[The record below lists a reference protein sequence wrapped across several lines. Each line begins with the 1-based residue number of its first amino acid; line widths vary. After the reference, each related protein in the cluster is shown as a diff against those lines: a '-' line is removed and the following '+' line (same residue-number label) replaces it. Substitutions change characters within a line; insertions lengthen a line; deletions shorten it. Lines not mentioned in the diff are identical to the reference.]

1 MNALI
6 QQLVVFIQSLQP
18 APGASVNALRDL
30 LRIRAAEA
38 IQQDPAQGDIPP
50 GDIDPLIEDAI
61 RAGTEQAR
69 ALTQAGTR
77 LRLGLEDLPLGT
89 EALKAGEQR
98 SETFGP
104 FIELSGRLLRF
115 VAFHSSAFIPVN
127 AMFLRANLPGELL
140 LLVPAASTPDAVDLR
155 QWTIAPGTVWIGA
168 RFLVAGATGMVGL
181 RIAGGTLSFAL
192 RPSRRGTR
200 ILVPVRGN
208 WTLSVEPETPPGDA
222 GASDAGA
229 LVLTLP
235 ARLEVHSNAAPV
247 VTGGAVVSGFGSTLN
262 LTVNGNPITDGH
274 QISFPMAAAEPQWSI
289 AGNLSSVA
297 QFVGASAVTSPRWS
311 LPISA
316 TATNLKGEAAH
327 GGSVVIQVPTGIT
340 STFAKQQGGPSLWF
354 AATLTVNAEC
364 IELDAVQAAS
374 TARYDDLDL
383 WSPSASSLQFLQSP
397 VTRLLFRSERGG
409 FDTAVVI
416 GGGVQNKWDLPRRA
430 DGHPFPFDG
439 QIDAFGLLAT
449 PTGSWLTCSATAKV
463 ADQTF
468 GLALENIYFTVRAPR
483 KLFVLSAFDE
493 APSMPSGIALLFFDV
508 NFALPTL
515 PDPYA
520 ANWPIPDAQD
530 INEIA
535 LRLVLEWEGGAR
547 PTLAVHLDKAVRF
560 PEPRFPAPSDQDD
573 LDLYRAFQHHIESQ
587 PEFLYLL
594 DMSSRVHLL
603 GVAFESPSDLKP
615 ELLDN
620 RLAFPMRHI
629 RLLMQPQVQ
638 WEPVQIE
645 ENFQVK
651 TLHEEIVHSIMNG
664 GPTLMGANSVTLIP
678 ALPEQVSNAI
688 IEAIGGN
695 QHAAA
700 LFSLPFGLRA
710 MARLSPPEP
719 DAVHVTAPGAIT
731 EVHEPAFGDL
741 SSARQM
747 RITARNTAPAPSV
760 DPSRSI
766 PGMMRQLKNLRRPN
780 LSNLSSVT
788 PDELLPDLTNQ
799 FSNIVPLH
807 HADLSGYGL
816 SSFSE
821 WVLAVDGP
829 GFCKV
834 QFQVLNGRTAYE
846 VMQFRSVLYECGAR
860 TVRTV
865 ILERHNS
872 GRVFRYDS
880 GWVAVEPGLFMQPK
894 PFEKGAV
901 KAFKNIRRIR
911 IAAPVIQVDPTCA
924 VQPVIFDADV
934 ELDGRD
940 SPVPIYDRPGYIQV
954 QPPPPA
960 PPPPNSPP
968 PPLLTDVQLEALFAR
983 VGPIGG
989 PIDAVIRVGGTL
1001 EMQLSSI
1008 VSDTALDDDRRP
1020 GDNLRIGFAV
1030 AVVGTPKL
1038 PLAGQWSVMR
1048 VDPVTREVSPVDQR
1062 RGVPIVRA
1070 GAQPFRFREPS
1081 DTRRSRPKIEHAL
1094 LMATES
1100 SRVLFA
1106 QPLIDPAQVGKIQFD
1121 VPPVLAD
1128 PYSLVQ
1134 STGHFPSTS
1143 FALKLKEKPLFHVG
1157 LDNHWRIDQPDFQID
1172 VPPVTE
1178 LMKGGEW
1185 GINRAYTLGAPI
1197 RIDIDSTLAA
1207 PFKINVPASDLKLD
1221 LPQFP
1226 PAFQNILKITGT
1238 YKTLAGGIPTLEN
1251 PDIVFTGAL
1260 EEVKKTLHSLSQ
1272 LLNLPFEFDVSVT
1285 SGSGSSPSFVV
1296 HMKLLFRLGRG
1307 PGERVDI
1314 GLGKFYGEFTVLG
1327 ELEAALTGAKRALL
1341 AINFEGDV
1349 QQGIIPPLIY
1359 AGGLFRF
1366 GVEINETG
1374 RPIITMALGVV
1385 ASIGGELIPGLLR
1398 VEVTVHYGYTLIPD
1412 TLALGVLLGL
1422 DARAKLLGGL
1432 IGFSFGVEAMAAIQR
1447 KSPAL
1452 VTVWAQIRVAA
1463 SVQIAIF
1470 IEESIDFETQFQQD
1484 IPLAAVALIPGV
1496 GLLPA
1501 ALLL

>member
-1 MNALI
+1 MKTLI
-6 QQLVVFIQSLQP
+6 QQLAELLQSLQP
-18 APGASVNALRDL
+18 AAGASANALRDL
-30 LRIRAAEA
+30 LRALAAEA
-38 IQQDPAQGDIPP
+38 IQKDPAQGNIPP
-50 GDIDPLIEDAI
+50 GDIDPLIEEAI
-61 RAGTEQAR
+61 RAGKEQAK

-89 EALKAGEQR
+89 LAAQAGEQR
-98 SETFGP
+98 SEMFGP
-104 FIELSGRLLRF
+104 FVERSGRLLRF
-115 VAFHSSAFIPVN
+115 IAHHSSAFIPVN
-127 AMFLRANLPGELL
+127 AVFLAASIPGELL
-140 LLVPAASTPDAVDLR
+140 LLIPAASTPDAADLG
-155 QWTIAPGTVWIGA
+155 QWTIAPGTVWINA
-168 RFLVAGATGMVGL
+168 RFLVAGTTGMAGL
-181 RIAGGTLSFAL
+181 RIAGGTLSFVL

-200 ILVPVRGN
+200 ILVPVGGN
-208 WTLSVEPETPPGDA
+208 WTLSIEPEIAPGDA
-222 GASDAGA
+222 GPSDAGA

-235 ARLEVHSNAAPV
+235 SRLEVHSNVAPV
-247 VTGGAVVSGFGSTLN
+247 VTGGVVVSGFGSTLN
-262 LTVNGNPITDGH
+262 LTVNGNPVTDGH
-274 QISFPMAAAEPQWSI
+274 QISFPMTAAEPEWSI
-289 AGNLSSVA
+289 ARNLSSVA
-297 QFVGASAVTSPRWS
+297 QFTGASAVTSPRWS

-316 TATNLKGEAAH
+316 IATNLIAEAAH

-340 STFAKQQGGPSLWF
+340 SRLAKQQGGPSLWF
-354 AATLTVNAEC
+354 AATLTVNAER

-374 TARYDDLDL
+374 TARYDDLDF
-383 WSPSASSLQFLQSP
+383 WTPSASSFQFLQP
-397 VTRLLFRSERGG
+397 PATRLLFRSERGG
-409 FDTAVVI
+409 FDTAVVM

-430 DGHPFPFDG
+430 DGPPFPFDG
-439 QIDAFGLLAT
+439 QIDVFGLLAT
-449 PTGSWLTCSATAKV
+449 PAGSWLSCSATAKV
-463 ADQTF
+463 SDRTF
-468 GLALENIYFTVRAPR
+468 GLALENLYLTVRMPR
-483 KLFVLSAFDE
+483 KLFVLGAFDE
-493 APSMPSGIALLFFDV
+493 APSIPSGIALLFFDV

-520 ANWPIPDAQD
+520 ANWSVPDFQG

-535 LRLVLEWEGGAR
+535 LRLVLEWEGAAR
-547 PTLAVHLDKAVRF
+547 PALAVHLDKPVRF
-560 PEPRFPAPSDQDD
+560 PEPRFPAPTDQDE
-573 LDLYRAFQHHIESQ
+573 LDLYRAFQHHLESQ

-594 DMSSRVHLL
+594 DMSSREHLL

-620 RLAFPMRHI
+620 RLAFPMRRI

-645 ENFQVK
+645 ENFQVP
-651 TLHEEIVHSIMNG
+651 TLRKEIVHSSMNG

-678 ALPEQVSNAI
+678 TLPEQVSNAI
-688 IEAIGGN
+688 IGAIGSDR
-695 QHAAA
+695 HAAA

-731 EVHEPAFGDL
+731 ALHEPVFGDL
-741 SSARQM
+741 SSARQI
-747 RITARNTAPAPSV
+747 RITARNTASAPAI
-760 DPSRSI
+760 DPSRFI
-766 PGMMRQLKNLRRPN
+766 PGMMRQLKNLRPN

-788 PDELLPDLTNQ
+788 PNELLPALTGQ
-799 FSNIVPLH
+799 FSNFVPLH

-821 WVLAVDGP
+821 WVLAVDGA

-846 VMQFRSVLYECGAR
+846 VLQFRSVLFECGAR

-880 GWVAVEPGLFMQPK
+880 GWVAVEPGLFTRPK

-901 KAFKNIRRIR
+901 KSFQNIRRIR

-934 ELDGRD
+934 ELVGRD
-940 SPVPIYDRPGYIQV
+940 GLVPIHDRPGYIQV
-954 QPPPPA
+954 QPPPPS
-960 PPPPNSPP
+960 PLPPNSA
-968 PPLLTDVQLEALFAR
+968 PLLTDKQLQAMFAR
-983 VGPIGG
+983 VGPIGS

-1001 EMQLSSI
+1001 DTQLSSI
-1008 VSDTALDDDRRP
+1008 VSDTALDD
-1020 GDNLRIGFAV
+1020 GLGIGFAV

-1048 VDPVTREVSPVDQR
+1048 VDPITREVSPVDQR
-1062 RGVPIVRA
+1062 RGVPIVRV

-1081 DTRRSRPKIEHAL
+1081 DARRSHPRIEHGL

-1106 QPLIDPAQVGKIQFD
+1106 QPLIDPAQAGRIQFD
-1121 VPPVLAD
+1121 VPPVMAD

-1134 STGHFPSTS
+1134 STGHFPRTS

-1157 LDNHWRIDQPDFQID
+1157 LDNHWRIDNPDFQID
-1172 VPPVTE
+1172 IPPLGE

-1185 GINRAYTLGAPI
+1185 GINRAYDLGSPI
-1197 RIDIDSTLAA
+1197 HIDIDSTLAA
-1207 PFKINVPASDLKLD
+1207 PFKIDVPASDLKLD

-1272 LLNLPFEFDVSVT
+1272 LLSLPFEFDVSVT
-1285 SGSGSSPSFVV
+1285 AGSGSSPSFVV
-1296 HMKLLFRLGRG
+1296 HMNLLFRLGRG
-1307 PGERVDI
+1307 PEERVDI
-1314 GLGKFYGEFTVLG
+1314 GMGKFYGEFTVKG

-1349 QQGIIPPLIY
+1349 LQGIIPPLIY

-1366 GVEINETG
+1366 GVEVNETG
-1374 RPIITMALGVV
+1374 RPIVTMGLGVI

-1398 VEVTVHYGYTLIPD
+1398 VEVTVHYGYTLIPE
-1412 TLALGVLLGL
+1412 TLEPGVMLGL

-1432 IGFSFGVEAMAAIQR
+1432 IGFSFGVEAMARIKR
-1447 KSPAL
+1447 KSPVL

-1463 SVQIAIF
+1463 SVQVAIF
-1470 IEESIDFETQFQQD
+1470 IEERVDFQTQFQQD
-1484 IPLAAVALIPGV
+1484 IPLAALALIPGV

-1501 ALLL
+1501 AALL